1 MLKLQ
6 NFYKLPIWWVA
17 IDKYKVMQM
26 CESIKICYL
35 IVCKNIVKKFVTI
48 TLLLKE
54 LMTLLRGGKM

>member
-1 MLKLQ
+1 
-6 NFYKLPIWWVA
+6 
-17 IDKYKVMQM
+17 M